1 MPAPALFLFRFRLTD
16 NPGLDSLAD
25 RPALPVHVLD
35 DAAPGDWGPGDWGP
49 GDWAAGDW
57 LQGQKFDGAYARRWV
72 PELAKLPS
80 KHIHEPWEAPDE
92 VLARAGVTL
101 GRDYPRPIIG
111 HAEGRAR
118 ALAAHAALHLKGVTQ
133 EEHAA

>member
-1 MPAPALFLFRFRLTD
+1 MAAPALFWFRLRLTD

-35 DAAPGDWGPGDWGP
+35 DAAPGDWGPGDW
-49 GDWAAGDW
+49 AAGDW
-57 LQGQKFDGAYARRWV
+57 LHGQKFDGAYVRCWV
-72 PELAKLPS
+72 PELAKLPA

-92 VLARAGVTL
+92 ILARAGVTL
-101 GRDYPRPIIG
+101 GRDYPRHVIG

-118 ALAAHAALHLKGVTQ
+118 ALAAHAALRPKGVTQ